1 MDGKAQRP
9 APAQVGPPRQLRLPL
24 DDEPVQVRPSLDRLK
39 DVLESALREY
49 APDLSPP
56 PVRVS
61 ARMTRTLGSF
71 NPASKSITLS
81 TRLLAHG
88 TFDQCRSILLH
99 ELAHAIA
106 HHRDSKSR
114 AHGRAFREICE
125 KLGVSPARL
134 VKLPTEEWRRWQR
147 FVYDCGRCGGA
158 VLRKRAVRRVRC
170 PCGAPITPKRVA
182 RVALSPGR
190 AAVFIGYVGLE
201 RSGRSR
207 ALSIPRPPSVMRM
220 R

>member
-1 MDGKAQRP
+1 MSSTSETS
-9 APAQVGPPRQLRLPL
+9 PRQLRLPL
-24 DDEPVQVRPSLDRLK
+24 DDEPVRVRSSFDRLK
-39 DVLESALREY
+39 DVLESALRQHEP
-49 APDLSPP
+49 ALALPSM
-56 PVRVS
+56 RVS

-81 TRLLAHG
+81 ARLLAHG
-88 TFDQCRSILLH
+88 TFDQCRLILLH
-99 ELAHAIA
+99 ELAHAIV

-114 AHGRAFREICE
+114 AHGRAFREVCE

-134 VKLPTEEWRRWQR
+134 VKLPTDEWRRWQR
-147 FVYDCGRCGGA
+147 FAYDCGRCGGT

-182 RVALSPGR
+182 RVALSRGG
-190 AAVFIGYVGLE
+190 AAVFIGYAGLG
-201 RSGRSR
+201 RGGRSR
-207 ALSIPRPPSVMRM
+207 ALSTPRLPSVMRI